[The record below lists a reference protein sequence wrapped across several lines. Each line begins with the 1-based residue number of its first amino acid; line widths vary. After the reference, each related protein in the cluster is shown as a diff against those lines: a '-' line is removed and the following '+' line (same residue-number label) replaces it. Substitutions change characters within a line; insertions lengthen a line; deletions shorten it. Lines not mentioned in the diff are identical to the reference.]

1 MLRFFGL
8 ELTFFPGPSQPL
20 PDDIY
25 GGIYHAH
32 KRGKQCDSFNPDQYA
47 NQDVSF
53 YSFLLFLKKY
63 LLLSFQNP
71 NAHVRW
77 TSKQILAQK
86 PDINV
91 FCAGMGT
98 SGTMTGTGSAL
109 KR

>member
-1 MLRFFGL
+1 MVQNFSICGVFIIIIIN
-8 ELTFFPGPSQPL
+8 EFICT
-20 PDDIY
+20 I
-25 GGIYHAH
+25 
-32 KRGKQCDSFNPDQYA
+32 KTRGTCLG
-47 NQDVSF
+47 
-53 YSFLLFLKKY
+53 LLFLKKY

>member
-1 MLRFFGL
+1 MIVLTLINMQIKMLAS
-8 ELTFFPGPSQPL
+8 T
-20 PDDIY
+20 
-25 GGIYHAH
+25 
-32 KRGKQCDSFNPDQYA
+32 
-47 NQDVSF
+47 
-53 YSFLLFLKKY
+53 LLFFLKKNTY
-63 LLLSFQNP
+63 LSFQNP

>member
-1 MLRFFGL
+1 MHIKEVNNAIVLTLINTQIKTLAFTLFF
-8 ELTFFPGPSQPL
+8 FF
-20 PDDIY
+20 
-25 GGIYHAH
+25 
-32 KRGKQCDSFNPDQYA
+32 
-47 NQDVSF
+47 
-53 YSFLLFLKKY
+53 KKY